1 MLLYI
6 IWQTY
11 NHKNGF
17 WVVDS
22 FLFRIIFSIPFAF
35 IFKDKFFSLYFLVCT
50 ELGLINLN
58 SNSVTRE
65 RESSKKNMF
74 EGIWKYNKR
83 ALLLKD
89 LSRNTFKLTRFLTIT
104 RCFVH
109 PQRRFRVAFRSLLQL
124 LLKWSG
130 CDCYVT
136 MLKRPLLR
144 LSGSPLYF
152 GCI

>member
-17 WVVDS
+17 RVVDF

-35 IFKDKFFSLYFLVCT
+35 IFKDKFFSLHFLVCT

-58 SNSVTRE
+58 SNSVTRK
-65 RESSKKNMF
+65 RESSKKKICSEEYENITR
-74 EGIWKYNKR
+74 EHYYWKIS
-83 ALLLKD
+83 L
-89 LSRNTFKLTRFLTIT
+89 FKLTRFLTIT

-109 PQRRFRVAFRSLLQL
+109 PQRRFRVAFRSLFQL
-124 LLKWSG
+124 LLKVFWSG